1 MAKDVLGRTIDR
13 CKETC
18 LPLWFT
24 VVVLVN
30 TPANNAADTRNLETN
45 TVQALTSAGNS
56 TATKMV
62 LEGGL
67 ITLGEDD
74 RQALA
79 TYPGLEELHLDGN
92 MVAHVPAQYFS
103 VVPQLRVLS
112 LSRNKISS
120 LNPES
125 FSGLDLLT
133 QLDLSNNLLTNIHT
147 QLFKQ
152 LLKIQVLR
160 LKGNPWNCSCPLL
173 KTVGAE
179 EHADGSNFTCA
190 FLKSQ
195 EVREFMRVASV
206 CDSLTQRRSK
216 RDEMQPVTVGFPQSS
231 RSSPPTT
238 DRDNSEEQTPV
249 VSNTWKFTT
258 CVATLALCTLTV
270 VLCAIKGPSWYKVFH
285 NYRHQRLQ
293 QEEDNDVFSIGFTK
307 TSRSTTN
314 QTFTFQP
321 QNRQMDEEMEEDGYF
336 EDLLME
342 REGEG
347 ASAKPEEAKA

>member
-1 MAKDVLGRTIDR
+1 
-13 CKETC
+13 
-18 LPLWFT
+18 
-24 VVVLVN
+24 
-30 TPANNAADTRNLETN
+30 
-45 TVQALTSAGNS
+45 
-56 TATKMV
+56 MV

-67 ITLGEDD
+67 ITLSEDD

-152 LLKIQVLR
+152 LLKIQTICS
-160 LKGNPWNCSCPLL
+160 NPEETLFLIRFITFW
-173 KTVGAE
+173 KT
-179 EHADGSNFTCA
+179 
-190 FLKSQ
+190 